1 VFRKPNPSSGIPI
14 YKQLKD
20 QVRHLIET
28 GVLKPGDQLP
38 SMRVLAESLVVNP
51 NTVARIYH
59 ELELEGVIT
68 ISHGLGAFISNKRK
82 SNKEKLLKDAQT
94 HLNTLIDK
102 LIKQG
107 IDQNEIRRLV
117 EAALIPKEKTS
128 SKEL

>member
-38 SMRVLAESLVVNP
+38 SIRALSESLVVNP
-51 NTVARIYH
+51 NTIARIYR

-68 ISHGLGAFISNKRK
+68 VSHGLGAFISNKIK
-82 SNKEKLLKDAQT
+82 SNKEKILKDAQIQ
-94 HLNTLIDK
+94 LNSLIQK
-102 LIKQG
+102 LMKQG
-107 IDQNEIRRLV
+107 IDQHEIRRLI
-117 EAALIPKEKTS
+117 EASLMQKEKTS
-128 SKEL
+128 SK

>member
-38 SMRVLAESLVVNP
+38 SMRALSESLIVNP
-51 NTVARIYH
+51 NTIARIYR
-59 ELELEGVIT
+59 ELELEGVII
-68 ISHGLGAFISNKRK
+68 ISHGLGAFISNKKK
-82 SNKEKLLKDAQT
+82 SNKEKILKDAQT
-94 HLNTLIDK
+94 QLSNLIGK
-102 LIKQG
+102 LMKQG

-117 EAALIPKEKTS
+117 EASLTQKEKTF
-128 SKEL
+128 